1 MKFIKKLILSLF
13 FLLLLAAC
21 AVGGHFVWQ
30 GYQIYQQVIQETP
43 LDDKVE
49 EIRSKPHYTTISQLP
64 DIYKNAVVAV
74 EDKRFYRHGGIDLLS
89 TGRAV
94 VTNIREK
101 SWRRAEA
108 PSPSSLPRIFI
119 FPRKRNSCGRWR
131 SCSLPSTWRKTTVRT
146 RYWSCT

>member
-43 LDDKVE
+43 LADKVE

-64 DIYKNAVVAV
+64 EIYKM
-74 EDKRFYRHGGIDLLS
+74 RWWQWR
-89 TGRAV
+89 
-94 VTNIREK
+94 TNVFTDMGESI
-101 SWRRAEA
+101 
-108 PSPSSLPRIFI
+108 SSLREGRLSRISGKKAGGG
-119 FPRKRNSCGRWR
+119 RKLHHPAACQESLFSQERNSCGRWR
-131 SCSLPSTWRKTTVRT
+131 SCSLPSTWRKLQ
-146 RYWSCT
+146 

>member
-43 LDDKVE
+43 LADKVE

-74 EDKRFYRHGGIDLLS
+74 EDRKS
-89 TGRAV
+89 V
-94 VTNIREK
+94 V
-101 SWRRAEA
+101 
-108 PSPSSLPRIFI
+108 
-119 FPRKRNSCGRWR
+119 
-131 SCSLPSTWRKTTVRT
+131 
-146 RYWSCT
+146 